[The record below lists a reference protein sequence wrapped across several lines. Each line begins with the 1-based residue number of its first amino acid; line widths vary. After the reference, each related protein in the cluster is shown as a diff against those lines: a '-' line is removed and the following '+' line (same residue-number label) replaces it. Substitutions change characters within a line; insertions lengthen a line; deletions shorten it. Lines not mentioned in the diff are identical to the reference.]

1 MLQTARAS
9 SKTDEILCLGSF
21 ELDVRAGKLRKRA
34 MRVKLQRQP
43 FEVLTYLARHAGDV
57 VTREE
62 LQSAIWPSD
71 TFVDFDQG
79 LNRSINKIRAALNDD
94 VGTPRFI
101 ETLSGKGY
109 RFVAPVSAGSSL
121 PGTGEEGSSVAIAL
135 PAFPQRSKSLVG
147 LFLAGPIVAIARLRG
162 LVSGDPCRRNTRPP
176 RH

>member
-9 SKTDEILCLGSF
+9 AKKGEMLCFGFL
-21 ELDVRAGKLRKRA
+21 ELDVRAGQLRKCG

-43 FEVLTYLARHAGDV
+43 FEVLTYLARHAGEV

-94 VGTPRFI
+94 AATPRFI

-109 RFVAPVSAGSSL
+109 RFVASVLAGSSL
-121 PGTGEEGSSVAIAL
+121 PGTGAEGSSVEIAP
-135 PAFPQRSKSLVG
+135 PASPQRSKSL
-147 LFLAGPIVAIARLRG
+147 LRLLLG
-162 LVSGDPCRRNTRPP
+162 SALVLLSAFFCC
-176 RH
+176 